1 MRRWYGP
8 VLAFLALLLS
18 GCGPAGASVPFYEL
32 IANPARYYGQ
42 EVTVLGF
49 YYQKGAEEV
58 LVVGVRTDDGFQ
70 NPVPLGDPICL
81 QGMPAAVREQLNA
94 AAGAVYGMVQVTG
107 RFESSGSAGATCPYP
122 SRLVV
127 TDERQV
133 IALEA
138 TRMQEERVPADLD
151 VPGAVRLA
159 DLWAHPDSYAGQ
171 TVTVIAYYYGTPQT
185 SLLAEGIR
193 SLDGLHNA
201 VPVGRQ
207 VWVEGWP
214 GPAGLRSAEN
224 TSHGLVKV
232 TGRFET
238 RGGYGPQ
245 KAYAYR
251 LVVESAEVVRR

>member
-1 MRRWYGP
+1 MRRWSG
-8 VLAFLALLLS
+8 LLLLLALLLG
-18 GCGPAGASVPFYEL
+18 GCGPAGESVPFYEL
-32 IANPARYYGQ
+32 VSNPERYYGQ

-49 YYQKGAEEV
+49 YYQKGTEEV

-70 NPVPLGDPICL
+70 NPVPLGDPICIE
-81 QGMPAAVREQLNA
+81 GMPSSVREQLNA
-94 AAGAVYGMVQVTG
+94 ASGAVYGMVQVSG
-107 RFESSGSAGATCPYP
+107 RFESSGPAGAACPYP
-122 SRLVV
+122 SRLVIG
-127 TDERQV
+127 DEGRV

-138 TRMQEERVPADLD
+138 AQMQEERVPENLD
-151 VPGAVRLA
+151 VPGALRLA
-159 DLWAHPDSYAGQ
+159 DLFAHPDSYAGQ
-171 TVTVIAYYYGTPQT
+171 SVTVVAYYYGTPQT

-214 GPAGLRSAEN
+214 GPAGLKSAEN

-245 KAYAYR
+245 KSYDYR
-251 LVVESAEVVRR
+251 LVVQSAEVLQR